1 MAKMKRPI
9 GDLVSGK
16 IGNVVF
22 VTMGGKSYVRAAPQ
36 RKKDSWSA
44 DQLLYRQRIS
54 RVSALWRALKS
65 DQMSRIWNSAAQEM
79 NGYAWFLKLN
89 MPALEM
95 DGTLIDPKLLK
106 VSDGKLPVPQNLKA
120 ERQAENPSVVRV
132 SWQNDPHTSGKRLQD
147 ELMAVSYVDGRFS
160 KVMAT
165 GLLRSALSGSFALP
179 QAPGPVPQA
188 PSHLFLFMGSSDEY
202 SGSRAF

>member
-9 GDLVSGK
+9 GDVVSGK

-22 VTMGGKSYVRAAPQ
+22 VNMNGKSYVRAAPQ

-65 DQMSRIWNSAAQEM
+65 EQLSQIWNRAAEQM

-95 DGTLIDPKLLK
+95 DGTLIDAKRMK
-106 VSDGKLPVPQNLKA
+106 VADGKLAIP
-120 ERQAENPSVVRV
+120 
-132 SWQNDPHTSGKRLQD
+132 
-147 ELMAVSYVDGRFS
+147 
-160 KVMAT
+160 
-165 GLLRSALSGSFALP
+165 
-179 QAPGPVPQA
+179 
-188 PSHLFLFMGSSDEY
+188 
-202 SGSRAF
+202 

>member
-9 GDLVSGK
+9 GDVVSGK

-22 VTMGGKSYVRAAPQ
+22 VNMNGKSYVRAAPQ
-36 RKKDSWSA
+36 RKTNSWST

-65 DQMSRIWNSAAQEM
+65 EEMSRIWNGAAEQM

-95 DGTLIDPKLLK
+95 DGTLIDAKGLK
-106 VSDGKLPVPQNLKA
+106 VSDGKLPVPQDLKA
-120 ERQAENPSVVRV
+120 ERLPGDASMVKV
-132 SWQNDPHTSGKRLQD
+132 SWQNDPHTSGLRLQD
-147 ELMAVSYVDGRFS
+147 ELMAVSYVDGKFS
-160 KVMAT
+160 QATPT
-165 GLLRSALSGSFALP
+165 GLLRSALNGSFALP
-179 QAPGPVPQA
+179 LHPTNATHV
-188 PSHLFLFMGSSDEY
+188 FLFMASGDGY